1 VTTEDKPQRSVS
13 VSGEHAG
20 VGQGILAEAF
30 SQSTGGGPWIGK
42 EGDAEPVQSRGC
54 QFAVLEVA
62 EHLLGQGL
70 PQAKKAERAGHVL
83 QTTALVNEVYL
94 KLFDVKKV
102 NWQDRAHFFAIS
114 AKFMRQILVHMARSM
129 DAKKRGGQFRQE
141 RLDEAFA
148 MSPQP
153 NLQLPAV
160 DEALSALAAL
170 DARSASVVE
179 LRF

>member
-1 VTTEDKPQRSVS
+1 VEPAGSPSRVSRLKRAGTGTAARLQYLGTSSRS
-13 VSGEHAG
+13 
-20 VGQGILAEAF
+20 
-30 SQSTGGGPWIGK
+30 
-42 EGDAEPVQSRGC
+42 
-54 QFAVLEVA
+54 
-62 EHLLGQGL
+62 
-70 PQAKKAERAGHVL
+70 KKAERAGHVL